1 MHQVRCVEDHN
12 MSIVAAEERRS
23 LGRPTTTTNTN
34 LFPMAQ
40 AAKINTA
47 DKDLTEW
54 GKAIDEEL
62 VEVKTLEEEV
72 FEVIRP

>member
-1 MHQVRCVEDHN
+1 
-12 MSIVAAEERRS
+12 
-23 LGRPTTTTNTN
+23 
-34 LFPMAQ
+34 MAQ
-40 AAKINTA
+40 AATINTA

-72 FEVIRP
+72 FEPSHSTVGMVQGDGC